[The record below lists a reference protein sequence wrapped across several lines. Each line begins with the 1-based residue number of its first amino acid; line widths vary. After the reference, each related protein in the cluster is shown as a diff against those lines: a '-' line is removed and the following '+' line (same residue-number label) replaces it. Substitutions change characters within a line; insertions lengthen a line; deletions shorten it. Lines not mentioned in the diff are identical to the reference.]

1 MQAET
6 VTNGLR
12 YSKLIVVQMH
22 FKSHVQLKNTC
33 SYSQHNSNSLWD
45 NMRTHVMRHFGQYW

>member
-22 FKSHVQLKNTC
+22 FKSHVQLKDR
-33 SYSQHNSNSLWD
+33 YSQHNSNSLWD

>member
-12 YSKLIVVQMH
+12 YSKSIVVQMH
-22 FKSHVQLKNTC
+22 FKSHVQLND
-33 SYSQHNSNSLWD
+33 SYLQHNSNSLWD
-45 NMRTHVMRHFGQYW
+45 KMRTHVMRHFGQCW